1 MDEVFFFDEGLQACS
16 KEEVRIEEI
25 NIEPYP
31 DGDRVRLKITVTP
44 FVVRPNLSIIV
55 TNSVGETVASTEVL
69 EVMSPRNELTLH
81 LRGERIEGDH
91 TLRATL
97 YFDES
102 DEETGPVQIRESVFK
117 LGLP

>member
-1 MDEVFFFDEGLQACS
+1 MDDVFFFDEGLQASS
-16 KEEVRIEEI
+16 KEDVRIEELMV
-25 NIEPYP
+25 EPYP

-44 FVVRPNLSIIV
+44 FFVKPNLSIVV
-55 TNSVGETVASTEVL
+55 TNSVGETVAATEVL

-102 DEETGPVQIRESVFK
+102 DDEPGPVEIRESVFK